1 MRLIQHKREAYWF
14 YRFLSLGYD
23 RWVNPLFWTATMRGL
38 ALEEARLEPGQAVL
52 DAGAGTGF
60 TTEGIVARVEASQVT
75 MLDQSPHQLAR
86 SRAKP
91 DLADCPRVLGDAE
104 NLPFSDDSFDRYVS
118 AGSIEYWPDPQRGIA
133 EAYRVTRAGGTALII
148 GPVRPANRVARFLA
162 ETWML
167 FPPAD
172 GVHRLDARRGLRRRA
187 RGRARPELYRDQR
200 APYALAVSCVKR
212 GPAPSPAVL
221 AAPPVEEPVSRA
233 RFAFRFVA
241 GSAALRLRADRRG
254 AHAPRPP
261 RERGAPREA
270 TPTPARA
277 RCAASRAAPRRP
289 RTPPR
294 RPTRPSPRRPTER
307 RHVTFADV
315 RAATNPALV
324 PVAFI
329 RARTPSSARR
339 SQSSGST

>member
-86 SRAKP
+86 SRSKP

-167 FPPAD
+167 FPAAD
-172 GVHRLDARRGLRRRA
+172 EYTGWMRDAGFDDVRA
-187 RGRARPELYRDQR
+187 VELAPDWYRDQR
-200 APYALAVSCVKR
+200 APYALAVSGVKR
-212 GPAPSPAVL
+212 VPGPSPAVL

-241 GSAALRLRADRRG
+241 GSAAGFVFVPIAAALTLRDRL
-254 AHAPRPP
+254 A
-261 RERGAPREA
+261 
-270 TPTPARA
+270 
-277 RCAASRAAPRRP
+277 
-289 RTPPR
+289 
-294 RPTRPSPRRPTER
+294 
-307 RHVTFADV
+307 
-315 RAATNPALV
+315 
-324 PVAFI
+324 
-329 RARTPSSARR
+329 ARR
-339 SQSSGST
+339 AT